1 MSRNSVLAD
10 MASQDVTAAE
20 FNLLDGVQ
28 LIATDAIIGE
38 DAQTK
43 IDFETANEIHF
54 DTNNSEAMV
63 IDTNGKVGIGVSAP
77 NKTGH
82 LNLVATSAGASLAIT
97 FQDSGGGLNGGNHL
111 GDILFG
117 GSADGSNWGYGAK
130 IRSEVQSNWSGTTD
144 TPADLQ
150 FHTVADGGNTM
161 TERMR
166 IFHNGNVGI
175 GTTAPGYKLHLK
187 TWDSGHAS
195 VTDFTPF
202 LALEHNTTTGIVIGT
217 PNTGEG
223 KIYFADPDN
232 QKAGAIN
239 YSHGGIGGKA
249 DSMQF
254 YTAGAER
261 MRVSSDGNVTEPY
274 QASFNVVG
282 DTLSAEAIGTSYATV
297 GIWTERFDT
306 GTNFAS
312 DQFTAP
318 VTGKYIL
325 NAHLYVYGYSNGD
338 TLYMKLFT
346 SNYGYVTEISA
357 TDGGD
362 SMLEISVVA
371 DMDASDVAKVE
382 IKNNTAARGNVAS
395 SMGYFSG
402 MLIG

>member
-1 MSRNSVLAD
+1 MSRSSVFAD
-10 MASQDVTAAE
+10 MASQGVTSAE

-28 LIATDAIIGE
+28 LLATDAIIGE

-111 GDILFG
+111 GDISFG
-117 GSADGSNWGYGAK
+117 GSADGTNWGYGAL

-166 IFHNGNVGI
+166 IAH
-175 GTTAPGYKLHLK
+175 
-187 TWDSGHAS
+187 
-195 VTDFTPF
+195 
-202 LALEHNTTTGIVIGT
+202 
-217 PNTGEG
+217 
-223 KIYFADPDN
+223 
-232 QKAGAIN
+232 
-239 YSHGGIGGKA
+239 
-249 DSMQF
+249 
-254 YTAGAER
+254 
-261 MRVSSDGNVTEPY
+261 DGNVTKPT

-325 NAHLYVYGYSNGD
+325 NAHLYVYGYNNGD

-346 SNYGYVTEISA
+346 SNYGYVTEISGS
-357 TDGGD
+357 DGGD

-382 IKNNTAARGNVAS
+382 IKNNSAARGNVAS